1 MLDNKTKGWPT
12 RLLLGMVGAGML
24 AGCGSMAERK
34 QANRDFDY
42 RDVKLSPAPFKVP
55 QNLTAPAFA
64 NDYVIPPLKA
74 EATAGAVGPE
84 VDVRPPAQL
93 LNIVPGSRA
102 ETGKQDVTMWYTAR
116 AADQKIESEIWSMLF
131 NFLASRGVAVANLD
145 LQNRVLESDWITSNS
160 MITAWDPDADEE
172 FQLRQRYRFTIV
184 NDASRHRAGLNVQLI
199 AHEAYVDGDRDT
211 TPLTDLE
218 RRRYCVRALNQVS
231 LYVDKQLKARQ
242 QQVAQQGLGL
252 RLGFD
257 GNGQPAWIAQSNFDT
272 TWKRVLQ
279 VLPQLGFTVQNTQQ
293 ALGLIEVKYNDPSA
307 DEWKKK
313 GLTPFQLDSGKY
325 RVQLGEMEPKKT
337 AITLLDEDK
346 KLVNSNVISQ
356 IYITLSQALDPQA
369 AQGGK

>member
-1 MLDNKTKGWPT
+1 
-12 RLLLGMVGAGML
+12 ML

-55 QNLTAPAFA
+55 QNLTAPVISS
-64 NDYVIPPLKA
+64 DYAIPSLKA
-74 EATAGAVGPE
+74 EAANGAVGPQ

-102 ETGKQDVTMWYTAR
+102 EAGKQDVTMWYTAR
-116 AADQKIESEIWSMLF
+116 AVDQKIESEIWSMLF

-145 LQNRVLESDWITSNS
+145 LQNRVLETDWFTSNS
-160 MITAWDPDADEE
+160 LIKQWDPKADEE
-172 FQLRQRYRFTIV
+172 FKLRQRYRFAIV

-199 AHEAYVDGDRDT
+199 AHEAYVDGDQDT

-231 LYVDKQLKARQ
+231 LYMDQQLKARQ
-242 QQVAQQGLGL
+242 QQVKQTGLGL

-257 GNGQPAWIAQSNFDT
+257 DNGQPAWIAQANFDT

-279 VLPQLGFTVQNTQQ
+279 VLPKLAFTVENSQH
-293 ALGLIEVKYNDPSA
+293 ALGLIEVKYNDPAASY
-307 DEWKKK
+307 WSKQ

-325 RVQLGEMEPKKT
+325 RVQLGQMEDKKT
-337 AITLLDEDK
+337 SITLLDEDK
-346 KLVNSNVISQ
+346 KLVNSAVISQ